1 MFNRFERLL
10 AFRYLRAR
18 RKEGFISVIAVFSL
32 LGIALG
38 VATLI
43 VVMSVMNGFRDE
55 LLDRV
60 LGLNGHAN
68 IRTYAGAMA
77 DYDDLAGLAGQ
88 VDGVDHV
95 FPVIEGQALI
105 TLRGAASGV
114 VVRGMRAQDLEAKPL
129 LGNAV
134 LSGSFDDVTGNG
146 IAIGS
151 RLAQHFGLGIGSTLQ
166 LISPQGNPTPFGTM
180 PRAQGFT
187 VAAIYEVGM
196 FEYDNGFAFI
206 DLETAQTFFRYGDKI
221 SALELYV
228 AQPDQMYGQI
238 RALRDT
244 IGQGM
249 SVVPWQQI
257 NGSFFNALQV
267 ERNVMFLILTLII
280 IVAAFNIISG
290 LIMLVKDKT
299 RDIAILRTMGASRGS
314 VMRVFLLT
322 GSSLGFMGTLIGL
335 ILAMLITENLA
346 TIQLWLESISGATVW
361 DPTIRFLT
369 RIPSKTDW
377 SEVVAVVAMSL
388 VLSFAATLYPSWR
401 AARLDP
407 VEALRYE

>member
-1 MFNRFERLL
+1 MFNRFERLM

-18 RKEGFISVIAVFSL
+18 RREGFISVIAVFSL

-43 VVMSVMNGFRDE
+43 VVMSVMNGFRGE
-55 LLDRV
+55 LLGRV

-68 IRTYAGAMA
+68 LRVNAEAMA
-77 DYDDLAGLAGQ
+77 NYDDLQSLA
-88 VDGVDHV
+88 VRAEGVTNV
-95 FPVIEGQALI
+95 YPVIEGQALI
-105 TLRGAASGV
+105 TLRGAATGV
-114 VVRGMRAQDLEAKPL
+114 IVRGMRAGDLANKPL
-129 LGNAV
+129 LGDAAIR
-134 LSGSFDDVTGNG
+134 GSFAEVTGNR

-151 RLAQHFGLGIGSTLQ
+151 RLAQQFNLDIGSTLS
-166 LISPQGNPTPFGTM
+166 LISPKGNPTPFGTM
-180 PRAQGFT
+180 PRSQGFE

-196 FEYDNGFAFI
+196 FEYDSGFAFI
-206 DLETAQTFFRYGDKI
+206 PLKTAQTFFRLGDRVTG
-221 SALELYV
+221 LEV
-228 AQPDQMYGQI
+228 FVDDPDAI
-238 RALRDT
+238 NAPLRSLFD
-244 IGQGM
+244 
-249 SVVPWQQI
+249 VVGPGINIIPWQQI

-280 IVAAFNIISG
+280 VVAAFNIISG
-290 LIMLVKDKT
+290 LIMLVKDKG
-299 RDIAILRTMGASRGS
+299 RDIAILRTMGASRGAI
-314 VMRVFLLT
+314 MRIFLLT
-322 GSSLGFMGTLIGL
+322 GSALGVLGTIVGL

-346 TIQLWLESISGATVW
+346 SIQLWLESISGNVIW

-369 RIPSKTDW
+369 QIPSETDW
-377 SEVVAVVAMSL
+377 GEVVAVVAMSL

>member
-1 MFNRFERLL
+1 MFNRFERLM

-18 RKEGFISVIAVFSL
+18 RREGFISVIAVFSL

-55 LLDRV
+55 LLSRV

-68 IRTYAGAMA
+68 IRDVAGQMA
-77 DYDDLAGLAGQ
+77 NYDDLIGLVGP
-88 VDGVDHV
+88 VEGVV
-95 FPVIEGQALI
+95 RAFPVIEGQGLI
-105 TLRGAASGV
+105 TQRGNATGV
-114 VVRGMRAQDLEAKPL
+114 VVRGMRPEDLMNKPVVGEA
-129 LGNAV
+129 
-134 LSGSFDDVTGNG
+134 LSRGDYAGLADGG

-151 RLAQHFGLGIGSTLQ
+151 RLAQRFGLDVGSTLS
-166 LISPQGNPTPFGTM
+166 LISPKGNPTPFGTM
-180 PRAQGFT
+180 PRAQGFEV
-187 VAAIYEVGM
+187 VAIFDVGM
-196 FEYDNGFAFI
+196 FEYDSGFAFI
-206 DLETAQTFFRYGDKI
+206 SLDAAQTFLRLGDTV
-221 SALELYV
+221 SAVELFV
-228 AQPDQMYGQI
+228 ENPDRVNATLQDVYEQVGPGV
-238 RALRDT
+238 RL
-244 IGQGM
+244 
-249 SVVPWQQI
+249 VPWQQI

-290 LIMLVKDKT
+290 LIMLVKDKG
-299 RDIAILRTMGASRGS
+299 RDIAILRTMGASRGA
-314 VMRVFLLT
+314 VMRIFLLT
-322 GSSLGFMGTLIGL
+322 GSSLGIIGTIVGL

-346 TIQLWLESISGATVW
+346 AIQVWLESVSGSTVW

-377 SEVVAVVAMSL
+377 GEVVAVVAMSL
-388 VLSFAATLYPSWR
+388 VLSFLATLYPSWR